1 MSDYTFSRPS
11 SPDAFAEIETEIE
24 DSLTNPFE
32 MIEVLPNIF
41 ISSWSTHLP
50 SNITNSLNL
59 TTKKSV
65 GKNDPGGGIAPWHA
79 PLKYEGDFSQSLPL
93 ILHAITDAVPGINLP
108 SNHPKAILIYSE
120 DGRSRARL
128 HDHGHEYQ
136 RRGRLLPP
144 EEEEEEEE
152 EEGCFCLEE
161 VPAGDPEHRRAW
173 GEVRGCGEGDF
184 AEGGVGSWSGYEEGQ
199 KRGLDVRGRGVG
211 CCVSCGQRGWW

>member
-41 ISSWSTHLP
+41 ISSWPTQLP

-59 TTKKSV
+59 TTKESV
-65 GKNDPGGGIAPWHA
+65 GKNIPGGDIAHWHA
-79 PLKYEGDFSQSLPL
+79 PLKYKSDFSQSLPL

-120 DGRSRARL
+120 DGRNRAATVL
-128 HDHGHEYQ
+128 TYMTTVMNINVVDAFFLLKKKKDVSVLGKYLPAIQNIAEHGEKFEDVEKEIL
-136 RRGRLLPP
+136 RRVVSGLGAVMKKARSEDWMYEA
-144 EEEEEEEE
+144 EE
-152 EEGCFCLEE
+152 
-161 VPAGDPEHRRAW
+161 
-173 GEVRGCGEGDF
+173 
-184 AEGGVGSWSGYEEGQ
+184 
-199 KRGLDVRGRGVG
+199 
-211 CCVSCGQRGWW
+211 